1 MASRFK
7 ITRPATP
14 INQPRSIKIAITMN
28 PNLSQL
34 QPYPFERLAKL
45 FEGASRPAHLQPIA
59 LSIGEPRHPTPG
71 FITEEV
77 ITHLHGLSR
86 YPVTRG
92 IPELRSAIADW
103 LQQRFSLNPGILDP
117 ETNILPVNGTREAL
131 FAFAQCVVDPT
142 GNPVVLM
149 PNPFYQIY
157 EGAALLSGAE
167 PWFMNTTRET
177 GYRPDFSTIPEAVW
191 QRCQLVYI
199 CTPGNP
205 TGAVMD
211 IAQLQQ
217 LIELADR
224 YDFVIA
230 SDECYSEIYP
240 ESAAA
245 PAGLLQA
252 AAATGRDDFRRCMVF
267 HSLSKR
273 SNAPGLRSGFVA
285 GDAELI
291 KQFLRYRTYHGC
303 AMPPATQAASIS
315 AWRDEDHV
323 IENRTLYTQ
332 KFAAV
337 LEILSPVLDVSL
349 PDAGFYLWP
358 QTPVDDAEFALGLLT
373 QQNVVVL
380 PGSYLSRPAAGIN
393 PGSKHVRL
401 ALVAPLEDCVEAAE
415 RIKTYIVSL

>member
-14 INQPRSIKIAITMN
+14 INQPRPIKIAITMN